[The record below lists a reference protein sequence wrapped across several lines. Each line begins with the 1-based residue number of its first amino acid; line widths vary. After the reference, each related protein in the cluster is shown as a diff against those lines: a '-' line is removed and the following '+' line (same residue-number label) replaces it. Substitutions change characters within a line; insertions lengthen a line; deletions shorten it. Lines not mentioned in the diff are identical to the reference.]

1 MTGLEVVFTS
11 SCVMTAVMAAV
22 IWFARRPDGFPAD
35 RSRLSSEQTNGDRR
49 GPAVAETPT
58 LLRVL
63 ALQRHWQVH
72 ETFRL
77 RFEAAADR
85 LAQEENDPR
94 LRGLSVSKRQFE
106 RWYGGAVKTRPYPD
120 QCRVLEAM
128 FGFGIDLL
136 LAPVPDGF
144 KPEPA
149 TAPPLVI
156 PPPRQVPVLLPFEQ
170 ADELPAGGPFSSETR
185 LGAGTTDLERQVAMA
200 ARRALRFTAM
210 AEGSSIGPETLGQ
223 IQDEVRRLTVAY
235 PRLALPTLFGDLI
248 EVQDLTFRLL
258 EHGRVKPAQ
267 ARELYLLA
275 GITSGMLAKASH
287 DLGNPSAA
295 MMQAR
300 TAFVCADNADH
311 HAMRAWVRSLQSLIS
326 YWAGRPAEAAEYA
339 AVGQSGARSVRGTTS
354 VWLACLS
361 ARAQALLGDGE
372 ATRAA
377 IQQAEDAREAVQ
389 PDDLDAFGGIMTFPV
404 PRQLY
409 YAAEATVHLGEDPAL
424 GESRS
429 EAAVHAYRNASED
442 EWAFGDE
449 AGAQTDLA
457 LARIALGE
465 IEGAAEA
472 VRPVLDLP
480 IEQRMFGII
489 SSAQRVHSAL
499 HAEGR
504 RGGHA
509 ITSLREEIEAFTATP
524 TSVLIR

>member
-1 MTGLEVVFTS
+1 MT
-11 SCVMTAVMAAV
+11 
-22 IWFARRPDGFPAD
+22 
-35 RSRLSSEQTNGDRR
+35 
-49 GPAVAETPT
+49 
-58 LLRVL
+58 LR
-63 ALQRHWQVH
+63 RHWQVY

-77 RFEAAADR
+77 RFEATASSIA
-85 LAQEENDPR
+85 EHENDPR

-128 FGFGIDLL
+128 FDVGVDLL
-136 LAPVPDGF
+136 LAPAVPAAS
-144 KPEPA
+144 P
-149 TAPPLVI
+149 TAPPADPPLVV
-156 PPPRQVPVLLPFEQ
+156 PPSRLAPVLLPTEQ
-170 ADELPAGGPFSSETR
+170 AAALPVGGPFSSEPR
-185 LGAGTTDLERQVAMA
+185 FDAGTTELERQVAMA
-200 ARRALRFTAM
+200 ARRALRFSAM

-223 IQDEVRRLTVAY
+223 IHDEVRRLTVAY
-235 PRLALPTLFGDLI
+235 PKLALPTLLGDLV

-258 EHGRVKPAQ
+258 EHGRAKPLQ

-326 YWAGRPAEAAEYA
+326 YWAGRPTEAADYA
-339 AVGQSGARSVRGTTS
+339 TLGQNVAGNVRGTTG

-361 ARAQALLGDGE
+361 ARAHALIGDAD
-372 ATRAA
+372 ATRTA
-377 IQQAEDAREAVQ
+377 IQQAEDARAAVE

-409 YAAEATVHLGEDPAL
+409 YVAEATVHLGDDPTL

-429 EAAVHAYRNASED
+429 DAAVTAYRDASED

-457 LARIALGE
+457 VARIARGQ
-465 IEGAAEA
+465 IEGAIEA

-480 IEQRMFGII
+480 IEQRNFGIT
-489 SSAQRVHSAL
+489 SSAQRVHAAL
-499 HAEGR
+499 HTDGR
-504 RGGHA
+504 RGGGVA
-509 ITSLREEIEAFTATP
+509 ADLREEIEAFTATP
-524 TSVLIR
+524 TSVLVR

>member
-1 MTGLEVVFTS
+1 MT
-11 SCVMTAVMAAV
+11 
-22 IWFARRPDGFPAD
+22 
-35 RSRLSSEQTNGDRR
+35 
-49 GPAVAETPT
+49 
-58 LLRVL
+58 
-63 ALQRHWQVH
+63 LQRHWQVY
-72 ETFRL
+72 ETFRI
-77 RFEAAADR
+77 RFEATANSAAE
-85 LAQEENDPR
+85 QENDPR

-120 QCRVLEAM
+120 QCRVLETM
-128 FGFGIDLL
+128 FGVSVDLL
-136 LAPVPDGF
+136 LAPA
-144 KPEPA
+144 PA
-149 TAPPLVI
+149 ASLAASAVAASFVV
-156 PPPRQVPVLLPFEQ
+156 PPPRPVPVLLPSEQ
-170 ADELPAGGPFSSETR
+170 AVTLLAGGPSNRETR
-185 LGAGTTDLERQVAMA
+185 FDAGTMELERQVAMA

-223 IQDEVRRLTVAY
+223 IHDEVRRLTVTY
-235 PRLALPTLFGDLI
+235 PRLALPTLLGDLV

-258 EHGRVKPAQ
+258 EHGRVKPLQ

-326 YWAGRPAEAAEYA
+326 YWAGRPAQAAEYA
-339 AVGQSGARSVRGTTS
+339 ALGQSAVGDVRGTTS

-361 ARAQALLGDGE
+361 ARAHSLLGDGE
-372 ATRAA
+372 GTRSA
-377 IQQAEDAREAVQ
+377 IQQAEDARAAVE

-409 YAAEATVHLGEDPAL
+409 YVAEATVQLGEDPAL
-424 GESRS
+424 GESQS
-429 EAAVHAYRNASED
+429 EAAVTAYRDASED

-457 LARIALGE
+457 LARIARGE

-480 IEQRMFGII
+480 IEQRNFGIV
-489 SSAQRVHSAL
+489 SSAQRVHAAL
-499 HAEGR
+499 SVDGR
-504 RGGHA
+504 RNGIVGVN
-509 ITSLREEIEAFTATP
+509 LQQEIEAFTATP
-524 TSVLIR
+524 TSVLVR

>member
-1 MTGLEVVFTS
+1 M
-11 SCVMTAVMAAV
+11 
-22 IWFARRPDGFPAD
+22 
-35 RSRLSSEQTNGDRR
+35 
-49 GPAVAETPT
+49 AETPT

-63 ALQRHWQVH
+63 TLRRHWQVY

-77 RFEAAADR
+77 RFEATAAAVADD
-85 LAQEENDPR
+85 ENDAR

-128 FGFGIDLL
+128 FGVGVDHL
-136 LAPVPDGF
+136 LAPAPQAVERTTPVP
-144 KPEPA
+144 ES
-149 TAPPLVI
+149 PLVV
-156 PPPRQVPVLLPFEQ
+156 PPARPTPVLLPTEQ
-170 ADELPAGGPFSSETR
+170 AAALPVGGPFSNEPRFDT
-185 LGAGTTDLERQVAMA
+185 GTTELERQVAMA

-210 AEGSSIGPETLGQ
+210 AEGSSIGPEPLGQ
-223 IQDEVRRLTVAY
+223 IHDEVRRLTAAY
-235 PRLALPTLFGDLI
+235 PRLALPTLLGDLV

-258 EHGRVKPAQ
+258 EHGRVKPLQ

-300 TAFVCADNADH
+300 TASVCADNADH
-311 HAMRAWVRSLQSLIS
+311 QAMRAWVRSLQSLIS
-326 YWAGRPAEAAEYA
+326 YWAGRPAEAADYA
-339 AVGQSGARSVRGTTS
+339 LLGQSAADDVRGTTS

-361 ARAQALLGDGE
+361 ARAHALIGDAE
-372 ATRAA
+372 TTRTA
-377 IQQAEDAREAVQ
+377 IQQAEDARAAVE
-389 PDDLDAFGGIMTFPV
+389 PDDLDAFGGIMTFPE

-409 YAAEATVHLGEDPAL
+409 YVAEATVHLGEDPAL

-429 EAAVHAYRNASED
+429 EAAVSAYRTASED

-457 LARIALGE
+457 LARIARGE
-465 IEGAAEA
+465 IEGAIEA

-480 IEQRMFGII
+480 VEQRNFGIT
-489 SSAQRVHSAL
+489 SSAQRVHAAL
-499 HAEGR
+499 HAGGR
-504 RGGHA
+504 RNTGA
-509 ITSLREEIEAFTATP
+509 AADLRGEIEAFTAAP
-524 TSVLIR
+524 TSVLVR

>member
-1 MTGLEVVFTS
+1 M
-11 SCVMTAVMAAV
+11 
-22 IWFARRPDGFPAD
+22 
-35 RSRLSSEQTNGDRR
+35 
-49 GPAVAETPT
+49 AETPT

-63 ALQRHWQVH
+63 TLQRHWQVYK
-72 ETFRL
+72 TFLL
-77 RFEAAADR
+77 RFEEAASR
-85 LAQEENDPR
+85 LASDEKDPS
-94 LRGLSVSKRQFE
+94 LAGLSVSKRQFE

-128 FGFGIDLL
+128 FGVTVDLL
-136 LAPVPDGF
+136 LAPTPVTPRA
-144 KPEPA
+144 EPQQSSS
-149 TAPPLVI
+149 LVI
-156 PPPRQVPVLLPFEQ
+156 PPPRPAPVLLPSEQ
-170 ADELPAGGPFSSETR
+170 AQVSPAGGPFISETR
-185 LGAGTTDLERQVAMA
+185 FDAGTTELERQVAMA

-210 AEGSSIGPETLGQ
+210 AEGSSVGPETLGQ
-223 IQDEVRRLTVAY
+223 IQDEVRRLTTAY
-235 PRLALPTLFGDLI
+235 PKLALPTLLGDLV

-258 EHGRVKPAQ
+258 EHGRVKPLQ

-326 YWAGRPAEAAEYA
+326 YWAGRPAEAADYADLGQSA
-339 AVGQSGARSVRGTTS
+339 AVGVRGTTG

-361 ARAQALLGDGE
+361 ARAHALLGDGE

-377 IQQAEDAREAVQ
+377 IHRAEDARAAVEL
-389 PDDLDAFGGIMTFPV
+389 DDLDGYGGIMTFPA

-409 YAAEATVHLGEDPAL
+409 YVAEATVHLGEDFAL
-424 GESRS
+424 GESQA
-429 EAAVHAYRNASED
+429 EAAVNAYRTASED

-457 LARIALGE
+457 LARIARGE
-465 IEGAAEA
+465 IEGAIEA

-480 IEQRMFGII
+480 IEQRNFGIT
-489 SSAQRVHSAL
+489 SSAQRVHAAL
-499 HAEGR
+499 HADGR
-504 RGGHA
+504 RTGGA
-509 ITSLREEIEAFTATP
+509 GAGLREEIEAFTATP

>member
-1 MTGLEVVFTS
+1 MT
-11 SCVMTAVMAAV
+11 
-22 IWFARRPDGFPAD
+22 
-35 RSRLSSEQTNGDRR
+35 
-49 GPAVAETPT
+49 
-58 LLRVL
+58 
-63 ALQRHWQVH
+63 LQRHWQVY

-77 RFEAAADR
+77 RFEATANSAAE
-85 LAQEENDPR
+85 QERDPR

-128 FGFGIDLL
+128 FGVSVDQL
-136 LAPVPDGF
+136 LAPA
-144 KPEPA
+144 PA
-149 TAPPLVI
+149 DPVHAAASFVV
-156 PPPRQVPVLLPFEQ
+156 PPPRPVPVLLPPEQ
-170 ADELPAGGPFSSETR
+170 AAVLPVGGPSSSEPR
-185 LGAGTTDLERQVAMA
+185 FDAGTTELERQVTMA

-210 AEGSSIGPETLGQ
+210 AEGSSIGTETLGQ
-223 IQDEVRRLTVAY
+223 IHDEVRRLTVAY
-235 PRLALPTLFGDLI
+235 PKLALPTLLGDLV

-258 EHGRVKPAQ
+258 EHGRVKPLQ

-326 YWAGRPAEAAEYA
+326 YWAGRPGEAAEYA
-339 AVGQSGARSVRGTTS
+339 ALGQSAAGDVRGTTS

-361 ARAQALLGDGE
+361 ARAHSLLGDGE

-377 IQQAEDAREAVQ
+377 IRQAEDARAVVES
-389 PDDLDAFGGIMTFPV
+389 DDLDAFGGIMTFPV

-409 YAAEATVHLGEDPAL
+409 YVAEATVQLGEDSVL

-429 EAAVHAYRNASED
+429 EAAVAAYRGASED
-442 EWAFGDE
+442 EWAFGDQ

-457 LARIALGE
+457 LARIARGE

-480 IEQRMFGII
+480 VEQRNFGIV
-489 SSAQRVHSAL
+489 SSAQRVHAAL
-499 HAEGR
+499 RGDGR
-504 RGGHA
+504 RSGDA
-509 ITSLREEIEAFTATP
+509 AADLREEIEAFTATP
-524 TSVLIR
+524 TSVLVR

>member
-1 MTGLEVVFTS
+1 M
-11 SCVMTAVMAAV
+11 
-22 IWFARRPDGFPAD
+22 
-35 RSRLSSEQTNGDRR
+35 
-49 GPAVAETPT
+49 AETPT

-63 ALQRHWQVH
+63 TLRRHWQVY

-77 RFEAAADR
+77 RFEATASSIA
-85 LAQEENDPR
+85 EHENDPR

-128 FGFGIDLL
+128 FGVGVDLL
-136 LAPVPDGF
+136 LAPASSAASRAAP
-144 KPEPA
+144 PA
-149 TAPPLVI
+149 DPPLVV
-156 PPPRQVPVLLPFEQ
+156 PPSRPAPVLLPTEQ
-170 ADELPAGGPFSSETR
+170 AAALPVVGGPFSSEPR
-185 LGAGTTDLERQVAMA
+185 FDAGTTELERQVAMA
-200 ARRALRFTAM
+200 ARRALRFSAM

-223 IQDEVRRLTVAY
+223 IHDEVRRLTVAY
-235 PRLALPTLFGDLI
+235 PKLALPTLLGDLV

-258 EHGRVKPAQ
+258 EHGRVKPLQ

-326 YWAGRPAEAAEYA
+326 YWAGRPAEAADYA
-339 AVGQSGARSVRGTTS
+339 TLGQNAAGNVRGTTG

-361 ARAQALLGDGE
+361 ARAHALIGDAE
-372 ATRAA
+372 ATRTA
-377 IQQAEDAREAVQ
+377 IQQAEEARAAVE

-409 YAAEATVHLGEDPAL
+409 YVAEATVHLGDDPAL
-424 GESRS
+424 GETRS
-429 EAAVHAYRNASED
+429 EAAVTAYRDASED

-457 LARIALGE
+457 LARIARGE
-465 IEGAAEA
+465 IEGAIEA
-472 VRPVLDLP
+472 VRSVLDLP
-480 IEQRMFGII
+480 VEQRNFGIT
-489 SSAQRVHSAL
+489 SSAQRVHAAL
-499 HAEGR
+499 HVDGR
-504 RGGHA
+504 RSGGVA
-509 ITSLREEIEAFTATP
+509 ADLREEIEAFTATP
-524 TSVLIR
+524 TSVLVR

>member
-1 MTGLEVVFTS
+1 M
-11 SCVMTAVMAAV
+11 
-22 IWFARRPDGFPAD
+22 
-35 RSRLSSEQTNGDRR
+35 
-49 GPAVAETPT
+49 AETPT

-63 ALQRHWQVH
+63 TLQRHWQVY

-77 RFEAAADR
+77 RFEATANSAAE
-85 LAQEENDPR
+85 QENDPR

-128 FGFGIDLL
+128 FGVSVGVL
-136 LAPVPDGF
+136 LAPA
-144 KPEPA
+144 PA
-149 TAPPLVI
+149 ASLPAPAVAGSFVV
-156 PPPRQVPVLLPFEQ
+156 PPPRLAPVLLPSEQ
-170 ADELPAGGPFSSETR
+170 AAVPPAGGPSNSETR
-185 LGAGTTDLERQVAMA
+185 FDAGTTELERQVAMA

-223 IQDEVRRLTVAY
+223 IHDEVRRLTVAY
-235 PRLALPTLFGDLI
+235 PRLALPTLLGDLV
-248 EVQDLTFRLL
+248 EVQDLTFHLL
-258 EHGRVKPAQ
+258 EHGRVKPLQ
-267 ARELYLLA
+267 ARDLYLLA
-275 GITSGMLAKASH
+275 GVTSGMLAKASH

-326 YWAGRPAEAAEYA
+326 YWAGRPGEAADYA
-339 AVGQSGARSVRGTTS
+339 ALGQSVAGDVRGTTS

-361 ARAQALLGDGE
+361 ARAHSLLGDGE
-372 ATRAA
+372 ATRTA
-377 IQQAEDAREAVQ
+377 IQQADDARAAVE

-409 YAAEATVHLGEDPAL
+409 YVAEATVQLGEDAAL
-424 GESRS
+424 GESQS
-429 EAAVHAYRNASED
+429 EAAVAAYRDASED

-457 LARIALGE
+457 LARIARGE

-480 IEQRMFGII
+480 IEQRNFGIV
-489 SSAQRVHSAL
+489 SSAQRVHAAL
-499 HAEGR
+499 HGDGR
-504 RGGHA
+504 HRVGA
-509 ITSLREEIEAFTATP
+509 AADLREEIEAFTATP
-524 TSVLIR
+524 TSVLVR

>member
-1 MTGLEVVFTS
+1 MT
-11 SCVMTAVMAAV
+11 
-22 IWFARRPDGFPAD
+22 
-35 RSRLSSEQTNGDRR
+35 
-49 GPAVAETPT
+49 
-58 LLRVL
+58 
-63 ALQRHWQVH
+63 LQRHWQVY

-77 RFEAAADR
+77 RFEATANSAAE
-85 LAQEENDPR
+85 QENDPR

-128 FGFGIDLL
+128 FGVSVGVL
-136 LAPVPDGF
+136 LAPA
-144 KPEPA
+144 PA
-149 TAPPLVI
+149 ASLPAPAVAGSFVV
-156 PPPRQVPVLLPFEQ
+156 PPPRLAPVLLPSEQ
-170 ADELPAGGPFSSETR
+170 AAVPPAGGPSNSETR
-185 LGAGTTDLERQVAMA
+185 FDAGTTELERQVAMA

-223 IQDEVRRLTVAY
+223 IHDEVRRLTVAY
-235 PRLALPTLFGDLI
+235 PRLALPTLLGDLV
-248 EVQDLTFRLL
+248 EVQDLTFHLL
-258 EHGRVKPAQ
+258 EHGRVKPLQ
-267 ARELYLLA
+267 ARDLYLLA
-275 GITSGMLAKASH
+275 GVTSGMLAKASH

-326 YWAGRPAEAAEYA
+326 YWAGRPGEAADYA
-339 AVGQSGARSVRGTTS
+339 ALGQSVAGDVRGTTS

-361 ARAQALLGDGE
+361 ARAHSLLGDGE
-372 ATRAA
+372 ATRTA
-377 IQQAEDAREAVQ
+377 IQQADDARAAVE

-409 YAAEATVHLGEDPAL
+409 YVAEATVQLGEDAAL
-424 GESRS
+424 GESQS
-429 EAAVHAYRNASED
+429 EAAVAAYRDASED

-457 LARIALGE
+457 LARIARGE

-480 IEQRMFGII
+480 IEQRNFGIV
-489 SSAQRVHSAL
+489 SSAQRVHAAL
-499 HAEGR
+499 HGDGR
-504 RGGHA
+504 HRVGA
-509 ITSLREEIEAFTATP
+509 AADLREEIEAFTATP
-524 TSVLIR
+524 TSVLVR

>member
-1 MTGLEVVFTS
+1 MT
-11 SCVMTAVMAAV
+11 
-22 IWFARRPDGFPAD
+22 
-35 RSRLSSEQTNGDRR
+35 
-49 GPAVAETPT
+49 
-58 LLRVL
+58 
-63 ALQRHWQVH
+63 LQRHWQVY

-77 RFEAAADR
+77 RFEATANSAAE
-85 LAQEENDPR
+85 QENDPR

-120 QCRVLEAM
+120 QCRVLETM
-128 FGFGIDLL
+128 FGVSVDLL
-136 LAPVPDGF
+136 LAPA
-144 KPEPA
+144 PA
-149 TAPPLVI
+149 ASLPAPAVAASFVV
-156 PPPRQVPVLLPFEQ
+156 PPPRPVAVLLPSEQ
-170 ADELPAGGPFSSETR
+170 AAVLPAGGPSNSETR
-185 LGAGTTDLERQVAMA
+185 FDAGTMELERQVAMA

-223 IQDEVRRLTVAY
+223 IHDEVRRLTVAY
-235 PRLALPTLFGDLI
+235 PRLALPTLLGDLV

-258 EHGRVKPAQ
+258 EHGRVKPLQ

-326 YWAGRPAEAAEYA
+326 YWAGRPGEAADYA
-339 AVGQSGARSVRGTTS
+339 ALGQSAAGDVRGTTS

-361 ARAQALLGDGE
+361 ARAHSLLGDGE
-372 ATRAA
+372 GTRTAV
-377 IQQAEDAREAVQ
+377 QQAEDARAAVE

-409 YAAEATVHLGEDPAL
+409 YVAEATVQLGEDPAL
-424 GESRS
+424 GESQS
-429 EAAVHAYRNASED
+429 EAAVTAYRDASED

-457 LARIALGE
+457 LARIARGE
-465 IEGAAEA
+465 VEGAAEA

-480 IEQRMFGII
+480 IEQRNFGIV
-489 SSAQRVHSAL
+489 SSAQRVHAALSAD
-499 HAEGR
+499 GR
-504 RGGHA
+504 RNGIVGVD
-509 ITSLREEIEAFTATP
+509 LQQEIEAFTATP
-524 TSVLIR
+524 TSVLVR

>member
-1 MTGLEVVFTS
+1 MT
-11 SCVMTAVMAAV
+11 
-22 IWFARRPDGFPAD
+22 
-35 RSRLSSEQTNGDRR
+35 
-49 GPAVAETPT
+49 
-58 LLRVL
+58 
-63 ALQRHWQVH
+63 LQRHWQVY

-77 RFEAAADR
+77 RFEATANSAAE
-85 LAQEENDPR
+85 QENDPR

-128 FGFGIDLL
+128 FGVSVVQL
-136 LAPVPDGF
+136 LAPA
-144 KPEPA
+144 PA
-149 TAPPLVI
+149 ASLTAPANAASFVV
-156 PPPRQVPVLLPFEQ
+156 PPPRPVPVLLSSEQ
-170 ADELPAGGPFSSETR
+170 AAVLPVGGPSNSETR
-185 LGAGTTDLERQVAMA
+185 FDAGTTELERQVAMA

-223 IQDEVRRLTVAY
+223 IHDEVRRLTVAY
-235 PRLALPTLFGDLI
+235 PKLALPTLLGDLV

-258 EHGRVKPAQ
+258 EHGRVKPLQ

-300 TAFVCADNADH
+300 TAFVCAENADH

-326 YWAGRPAEAAEYA
+326 YWAGRPAEAADYA
-339 AVGQSGARSVRGTTS
+339 DLGQGAAGSVRGTTS

-361 ARAQALLGDGE
+361 ARAHALLGDGE

-377 IQQAEDAREAVQ
+377 IQRAEDARAAVE
-389 PDDLDAFGGIMTFPV
+389 PDDLDGFGGILTFPV

-409 YAAEATVHLGEDPAL
+409 YVAEATVHLGEDAAL
-424 GESRS
+424 GESQS
-429 EAAVHAYRNASED
+429 EAAVAAYRTASEE

-449 AGAQTDLA
+449 AGAQSDLA
-457 LARIALGE
+457 LARLARGE

-480 IEQRMFGII
+480 IEQRNFGIT
-489 SSAQRVHSAL
+489 SSAQRVHAAL
-499 HAEGR
+499 ASGGR
-504 RGGHA
+504 RATGA
-509 ITSLREEIEAFTATP
+509 AADLCEEIEAFTASP

>member
-1 MTGLEVVFTS
+1 M
-11 SCVMTAVMAAV
+11 
-22 IWFARRPDGFPAD
+22 
-35 RSRLSSEQTNGDRR
+35 
-49 GPAVAETPT
+49 AETPT

-63 ALQRHWQVH
+63 TLRRHWQVYK
-72 ETFRL
+72 TFLL
-77 RFEAAADR
+77 RFEEAAHR
-85 LAQEENDPR
+85 LALDENDPS
-94 LRGLSVSKRQFE
+94 LGGLSVSKRQFE

-128 FGFGIDLL
+128 FGVGVDLL
-136 LAPVPDGF
+136 LAPA
-144 KPEPA
+144 PA
-149 TAPPLVI
+149 PAASPTTPVESSLVI
-156 PPPRQVPVLLPFEQ
+156 PPPRLSSVLLPSEQ
-170 ADELPAGGPFSSETR
+170 AQVLLAGGPFSSETR
-185 LGAGTTDLERQVAMA
+185 FEAGTTELERQVAMA

-210 AEGSSIGPETLGQ
+210 AEGSSVGPETLGQ

-235 PRLALPTLFGDLI
+235 PKLALPTLLGDLV

-258 EHGRVKPAQ
+258 EHGRVKPLQ

-326 YWAGRPAEAAEYA
+326 YWAGRPSEAADYA
-339 AVGQSGARSVRGTTS
+339 TLGQNTAGSVRGTTS

-361 ARAQALLGDGE
+361 ARAHALLGDGE
-372 ATRAA
+372 ATRTA
-377 IQQAEDAREAVQ
+377 IQQAEEARTTLE

-409 YAAEATVHLGEDPAL
+409 YVAEATVHLGEDPAL
-424 GESRS
+424 GESQS
-429 EAAVHAYRNASED
+429 EAAVAAYRSATED

-457 LARIALGE
+457 LARIARGE
-465 IEGAAEA
+465 IEGAIEA
-472 VRPVLDLP
+472 VQPVLDLP
-480 IEQRMFGII
+480 IEQRNFGIT
-489 SSAQRVHSAL
+489 SSAQRVHIAL
-499 HAEGR
+499 QAEGR
-504 RGGHA
+504 RNRGA
-509 ITSLREEIEAFTATP
+509 AASLREEIEAFTATP
-524 TSVLIR
+524 TSVLVR

>member
-1 MTGLEVVFTS
+1 M
-11 SCVMTAVMAAV
+11 
-22 IWFARRPDGFPAD
+22 
-35 RSRLSSEQTNGDRR
+35 
-49 GPAVAETPT
+49 AETPT

-63 ALQRHWQVH
+63 TLQRHWQVY

-77 RFEAAADR
+77 RFEATASSIA
-85 LAQEENDPR
+85 ETENDPR

-128 FGFGIDLL
+128 FGVSVDLL
-136 LAPVPDGF
+136 LAPAP
-144 KPEPA
+144 PA
-149 TAPPLVI
+149 SPPAPAVDPPLVI
-156 PPPRQVPVLLPFEQ
+156 PPPRPAPVLLATEQ
-170 ADELPAGGPFSSETR
+170 AAAPSAGGPFSSETR
-185 LGAGTTDLERQVAMA
+185 FDAGPTELERQVTMA

-210 AEGSSIGPETLGQ
+210 AEGSSIGPETLSQ
-223 IQDEVRRLTVAY
+223 IHDEVRRLTVAY
-235 PRLALPTLFGDLI
+235 PRLALPTLLGDLV

-258 EHGRVKPAQ
+258 EHGRVKPLQ

-326 YWAGRPAEAAEYA
+326 YWAGRPAEAADYA
-339 AVGQSGARSVRGTTS
+339 TLGQSVAGNVRGTTS

-361 ARAQALLGDGE
+361 ARAHALLGDGE
-372 ATRAA
+372 STRSA
-377 IQQAEDAREAVQ
+377 IQQVENARAAVEL
-389 PDDLDAFGGIMTFPV
+389 DDLDAFGGIMTFPV

-409 YAAEATVHLGEDPAL
+409 YVAEATMHLGEDAVL
-424 GESRS
+424 GESQA
-429 EAAVHAYRNASED
+429 EAAVTAYRNAAED

-457 LARIALGE
+457 LARIARNE
-465 IEGAAEA
+465 IEGAIEA
-472 VRPVLDLP
+472 IRPVLDLP
-480 IEQRMFGII
+480 TEQRNFGIT
-489 SSAQRVHSAL
+489 SSTQRVHAAL
-499 HAEGR
+499 HADAR
-504 RGGHA
+504 QGGMA
-509 ITSLREEIEAFTATP
+509 AGLREEIEAFTATP
-524 TSVLIR
+524 TSALIR

>member
-1 MTGLEVVFTS
+1 M
-11 SCVMTAVMAAV
+11 
-22 IWFARRPDGFPAD
+22 
-35 RSRLSSEQTNGDRR
+35 
-49 GPAVAETPT
+49 AETPT

-63 ALQRHWQVH
+63 TLQRHWQVYA
-72 ETFRL
+72 TFRL
-77 RFEAAADR
+77 RFEAAASSI
-85 LAQEENDPR
+85 AEEENDPR
-94 LRGLSVSKRQFE
+94 LQGLSVSKRQFE

-128 FGFGIDLL
+128 FGVDVDAL
-136 LAPVPDGF
+136 LAPAPTASLLA
-144 KPEPA
+144 PA
-149 TAPPLVI
+149 VTGSFVV
-156 PPPRQVPVLLPFEQ
+156 PPPQPVTVLLPSEQ
-170 ADELPAGGPFSSETR
+170 ATALPAGGPSNSETR
-185 LGAGTTDLERQVAMA
+185 FDAGTTELERQVAMA
-200 ARRALRFTAM
+200 ARRALRFSAM

-223 IQDEVRRLTVAY
+223 IHDEVRRLTVAY
-235 PRLALPTLFGDLI
+235 PRLALPTLLGDLV

-258 EHGRVKPAQ
+258 EHGRVKPLQ

-339 AVGQSGARSVRGTTS
+339 ILGQSAAGNVRGTTG

-361 ARAQALLGDGE
+361 ARAHALLGDGE

-377 IQQAEDAREAVQ
+377 VQQAEDARAVVEL
-389 PDDLDAFGGIMTFPV
+389 DDLDAFGGIMTFPE

-409 YAAEATVHLGEDPAL
+409 YVAEATVHLGEDPAL

-429 EAAVHAYRNASED
+429 EAAVAAYRTASED

-457 LARIALGE
+457 LARIGRGE
-465 IEGAAEA
+465 IEGAVEA

-480 IEQRMFGII
+480 IEQRNFGIT
-489 SSAQRVHSAL
+489 SSAQRVHAAL
-499 HAEGR
+499 HADGR
-504 RGGHA
+504 RSRTA
-509 ITSLREEIEAFTATP
+509 AVALREEIEAFTATP

>member
-1 MTGLEVVFTS
+1 M
-11 SCVMTAVMAAV
+11 
-22 IWFARRPDGFPAD
+22 
-35 RSRLSSEQTNGDRR
+35 
-49 GPAVAETPT
+49 AETPT

-63 ALQRHWQVH
+63 TLRRHWQVY

-77 RFEAAADR
+77 RFEATASSIA
-85 LAQEENDPR
+85 EHENDPR
-94 LRGLSVSKRQFE
+94 LQGLSVSKRQFE

-128 FGFGIDLL
+128 FGVGVDVL
-136 LAPVPDGF
+136 LAPAP
-144 KPEPA
+144 PA
-149 TAPPLVI
+149 ASRTAPPADPPLVV
-156 PPPRQVPVLLPFEQ
+156 PPPRLAPVLLPTEQ
-170 ADELPAGGPFSSETR
+170 AAALPVGGPFSSEPR
-185 LGAGTTDLERQVAMA
+185 FDAGTTELERQVAMA
-200 ARRALRFTAM
+200 ARRALRFTAL

-223 IQDEVRRLTVAY
+223 IHDEVRRLTAAY
-235 PRLALPTLFGDLI
+235 PRLALPTLLGDLV

-258 EHGRVKPAQ
+258 EHGRVKPLQ

-287 DLGNPSAA
+287 DLGNPNAA

-326 YWAGRPAEAAEYA
+326 YWAGRPAEAADYA
-339 AVGQSGARSVRGTTS
+339 TLGQSAAGDVRGTTG

-361 ARAQALLGDGE
+361 ARAHALIGDAE
-372 ATRAA
+372 ATRTA
-377 IQQAEDAREAVQ
+377 IQQAEDARAAVE

-409 YAAEATVHLGEDPAL
+409 YVAEATVHLGDDPAL

-429 EAAVHAYRNASED
+429 EAAVTAYRDASED

-457 LARIALGE
+457 LARIARGE
-465 IEGAAEA
+465 IEGAIEA

-480 IEQRMFGII
+480 IEQRNFGIT
-489 SSAQRVHSAL
+489 SSAQRVHAAL
-499 HAEGR
+499 HADGR
-504 RGGHA
+504 RSGGVA
-509 ITSLREEIEAFTATP
+509 ADLREEIEAFTATP
-524 TSVLIR
+524 TSVLVR

>member
-1 MTGLEVVFTS
+1 MT
-11 SCVMTAVMAAV
+11 
-22 IWFARRPDGFPAD
+22 
-35 RSRLSSEQTNGDRR
+35 
-49 GPAVAETPT
+49 
-58 LLRVL
+58 
-63 ALQRHWQVH
+63 LQRHWQVY

-77 RFEAAADR
+77 RFEATANSAAE
-85 LAQEENDPR
+85 QENDPR

-128 FGFGIDLL
+128 FGVSVGVL
-136 LAPVPDGF
+136 LAPAPAASL
-144 KPEPA
+144 PAPA
-149 TAPPLVI
+149 TAASFVL
-156 PPPRQVPVLLPFEQ
+156 PPPRPVPVLLPSEQ
-170 ADELPAGGPFSSETR
+170 AAVLPAGGPSNSETR
-185 LGAGTTDLERQVAMA
+185 FDAGTTELERQVAMA

-223 IQDEVRRLTVAY
+223 IHDEVRRLTVAY
-235 PRLALPTLFGDLI
+235 PKLALPTLLGDLV

-258 EHGRVKPAQ
+258 EHGRVKPLQ

-275 GITSGMLAKASH
+275 GVTSGMLAKASH

-339 AVGQSGARSVRGTTS
+339 ALGQNVAGNVRGTTG

-361 ARAQALLGDGE
+361 ARAHSLLGDGE
-372 ATRAA
+372 GTRTA
-377 IQQAEDAREAVQ
+377 IQQAEDARAAVES
-389 PDDLDAFGGIMTFPV
+389 DYLDAFGGIMTFPV

-409 YAAEATVHLGEDPAL
+409 YVAEASVQLGEDPAL
-424 GESRS
+424 GESQS
-429 EAAVHAYRNASED
+429 EAAVAAYRDASED

-457 LARIALGE
+457 LARIARGE

-480 IEQRMFGII
+480 IEQRNFGIV
-489 SSAQRVHSAL
+489 SSAQRVHAAL
-499 HAEGR
+499 HGDGR
-504 RGGHA
+504 RNGGA
-509 ITSLREEIEAFTATP
+509 VVDLREEIEAFTATP
-524 TSVLIR
+524 TSVLVR

>member
-1 MTGLEVVFTS
+1 M
-11 SCVMTAVMAAV
+11 
-22 IWFARRPDGFPAD
+22 
-35 RSRLSSEQTNGDRR
+35 
-49 GPAVAETPT
+49 AETPT

-63 ALQRHWQVH
+63 TLERHWQVY
-72 ETFRL
+72 ETFRI
-77 RFEAAADR
+77 RFEGAAAR
-85 LAQEENDPR
+85 LAEAETDPR
-94 LRGLSVSKRQFE
+94 LAGLSVSKRQFE

-128 FGFGIDLL
+128 FGVSVDQLL
-136 LAPVPDGF
+136 GPAPARPDTRV
-144 KPEPA
+144 A
-149 TAPPLVI
+149 SPLVI
-156 PPPRQVPVLLPFEQ
+156 PPARPVPGLLASEQ
-170 ADELPAGGPFSSETR
+170 AQVLPAGGPFSSETR
-185 LGAGTTDLERQVAMA
+185 LDAGTTELERQVAMA

-210 AEGSSIGPETLGQ
+210 AEGSSVGPETLGQ

-235 PRLALPTLFGDLI
+235 PKLALPTLLGDLV

-258 EHGRVKPAQ
+258 EHGRVKPLQ

-326 YWAGRPAEAAEYA
+326 YWAGRPAEAADYA
-339 AVGQSGARSVRGTTS
+339 DLGQAAAGNVRGTTS

-361 ARAQALLGDGE
+361 ARAHALLGDGE

-377 IQQAEDAREAVQ
+377 IQHAEDTRAVAQ
-389 PDDLDAFGGIMTFPV
+389 PDDLDGFGGIMTFPV

-409 YAAEATVHLGEDPAL
+409 YVAEATVHLGEDPAL
-424 GESRS
+424 GESQA
-429 EAAVHAYRNASED
+429 EAAVAAYRTASEG

-457 LARIALGE
+457 LARLARGE
-465 IEGAAEA
+465 IDGAAEA

-480 IEQRMFGII
+480 IEQRNFGIT
-489 SSAQRVHSAL
+489 SSAQRVYAAL
-499 HAEGR
+499 PSGGR
-504 RGGHA
+504 RVGGVA
-509 ITSLREEIEAFTATP
+509 VGLREEIEAFTATP

>member
-1 MTGLEVVFTS
+1 MT
-11 SCVMTAVMAAV
+11 
-22 IWFARRPDGFPAD
+22 
-35 RSRLSSEQTNGDRR
+35 
-49 GPAVAETPT
+49 
-58 LLRVL
+58 
-63 ALQRHWQVH
+63 LQRHWQVY

-77 RFEAAADR
+77 RFEATANSAAE
-85 LAQEENDPR
+85 QERDPR

-128 FGFGIDLL
+128 FGVGVGQL
-136 LAPVPDGF
+136 LAPA
-144 KPEPA
+144 PA
-149 TAPPLVI
+149 GHPHADTASFVV
-156 PPPRQVPVLLPFEQ
+156 PPPRPVPVLLPSEQ
-170 ADELPAGGPFSSETR
+170 AAALPVGGPSSSEPR
-185 LGAGTTDLERQVAMA
+185 FDAGTTELERQVMMA

-210 AEGSSIGPETLGQ
+210 AEGSSIGSETLGQ
-223 IQDEVRRLTVAY
+223 IHDEVRRLTAAY
-235 PRLALPTLFGDLI
+235 PKLALPALLGDLV

-258 EHGRVKPAQ
+258 EHGRVKPLQ

-326 YWAGRPAEAAEYA
+326 YWAGRPGEAAEYA
-339 AVGQSGARSVRGTTS
+339 ALGQSVAGDVHGTTG

-361 ARAQALLGDGE
+361 ARAHSLLGDGE
-372 ATRAA
+372 ATRTA
-377 IQQAEDAREAVQ
+377 ILRAEDARAAVE

-409 YAAEATVHLGEDPAL
+409 YVAEATVQLGEDPAL
-424 GESRS
+424 GESQS
-429 EAAVHAYRNASED
+429 EAAVVAYRSATED
-442 EWAFGDE
+442 EWAFGDQ

-457 LARIALGE
+457 LARIARGE

-480 IEQRMFGII
+480 VEQRNFGIV
-489 SSAQRVHSAL
+489 SSAQRVHVAL
-499 HAEGR
+499 HGDGR
-504 RGGHA
+504 RSGSAAAG
-509 ITSLREEIEAFTATP
+509 LREEVEAFTATP
-524 TSVLIR
+524 TSVLVR

>member
-1 MTGLEVVFTS
+1 LT
-11 SCVMTAVMAAV
+11 
-22 IWFARRPDGFPAD
+22 
-35 RSRLSSEQTNGDRR
+35 
-49 GPAVAETPT
+49 
-58 LLRVL
+58 
-63 ALQRHWQVH
+63 LQRHWQVYG
-72 ETFRL
+72 TFRL
-77 RFEAAADR
+77 RFEATADSV
-85 LAQEENDPR
+85 AQEENDPR

-106 RWYGGAVKTRPYPD
+106 RWYGGSVKTRPYPD

-128 FGFGIDLL
+128 FGVSVDIL
-136 LAPVPDGF
+136 LAPA
-144 KPEPA
+144 PA
-149 TAPPLVI
+149 ASPPAPAVGPSLVI
-156 PPPRQVPVLLPFEQ
+156 PPARSAPVLLPSEQ
-170 ADELPAGGPFSSETR
+170 AAVLPAGGLFNSEPR
-185 LGAGTTDLERQVAMA
+185 FDAGTTELERQVAMA

-223 IQDEVRRLTVAY
+223 IHDEVRRLTVAY
-235 PRLALPTLFGDLI
+235 PKLALPTLLGDLV

-258 EHGRVKPAQ
+258 EHGRVKPLQ

-339 AVGQSGARSVRGTTS
+339 ALGQSVAGNVRGTTG

-361 ARAQALLGDGE
+361 ARAHALLGDGE
-372 ATRAA
+372 ATRTA
-377 IQQAEDAREAVQ
+377 IQQAEDARAAVEL
-389 PDDLDAFGGIMTFPV
+389 DDLDGFGGIMTFPE

-409 YAAEATVHLGEDPAL
+409 YVAEATVHLGQDPAL
-424 GESRS
+424 GESQA
-429 EAAVHAYRNASED
+429 EAAVAAYRTASED

-457 LARIALGE
+457 LARIARGE

-480 IEQRMFGII
+480 IEQRNFGIT
-489 SSAQRVHSAL
+489 SSAQRVHAAL
-499 HAEGR
+499 HGDGR
-504 RGGHA
+504 RNGGA
-509 ITSLREEIEAFTATP
+509 AADLREEIEAFTATP

>member
-1 MTGLEVVFTS
+1 MT
-11 SCVMTAVMAAV
+11 
-22 IWFARRPDGFPAD
+22 
-35 RSRLSSEQTNGDRR
+35 
-49 GPAVAETPT
+49 
-58 LLRVL
+58 
-63 ALQRHWQVH
+63 LQRHWQVY

-77 RFEAAADR
+77 RFEATANSAAE
-85 LAQEENDPR
+85 QERDPR

-128 FGFGIDLL
+128 FGVGVDQL
-136 LAPVPDGF
+136 LAPAPVG
-144 KPEPA
+144 PA
-149 TAPPLVI
+149 HADTPSYVV
-156 PPPRQVPVLLPFEQ
+156 PPPRPVPALLPPER
-170 ADELPAGGPFSSETR
+170 ATALPVGGPSNSEPR
-185 LGAGTTDLERQVAMA
+185 FDAGTTELERQVTMA

-210 AEGSSIGPETLGQ
+210 AEGSSIGAETLGQ
-223 IQDEVRRLTVAY
+223 IHDEVRRLTVAY
-235 PRLALPTLFGDLI
+235 PKLALPTLLGDLV

-258 EHGRVKPAQ
+258 EHGRVKPLQ

-326 YWAGRPAEAAEYA
+326 YWAGRPGEAAEYA
-339 AVGQSGARSVRGTTS
+339 ALGQSVAGDVHGTTS

-361 ARAQALLGDGE
+361 ARAHSLLGDGE
-372 ATRAA
+372 ATRTA
-377 IQQAEDAREAVQ
+377 IQRAEDARAAVE
-389 PDDLDAFGGIMTFPV
+389 PDGLDAFGGIMTFPV

-409 YAAEATVHLGEDPAL
+409 YVAEATVQLGQDAPL
-424 GESRS
+424 GESQS
-429 EAAVHAYRNASED
+429 EAAVAAYRSATED
-442 EWAFGDE
+442 EWAFGDQ

-457 LARIALGE
+457 LARIARGE

-480 IEQRMFGII
+480 VEQRNFGIV
-489 SSAQRVHSAL
+489 SSAQRVHAAL
-499 HAEGR
+499 RGDGR
-504 RGGHA
+504 RSGSGA
-509 ITSLREEIEAFTATP
+509 AAGLREEIEAFTATP
-524 TSVLIR
+524 TSVLLR

>member
-1 MTGLEVVFTS
+1 MT
-11 SCVMTAVMAAV
+11 
-22 IWFARRPDGFPAD
+22 
-35 RSRLSSEQTNGDRR
+35 
-49 GPAVAETPT
+49 
-58 LLRVL
+58 LR
-63 ALQRHWQVH
+63 RHWQVY
-72 ETFRL
+72 ETFKI
-77 RFEAAADR
+77 RFEGAAAR
-85 LAQEENDPR
+85 LAKAETDPR
-94 LRGLSVSKRQFE
+94 LAGLSVSKRQFE

-128 FGFGIDLL
+128 FGGISVDQLL
-136 LAPVPDGF
+136 GPARPRPDVRGVS
-144 KPEPA
+144 
-149 TAPPLVI
+149 PLVV
-156 PPPRQVPVLLPFEQ
+156 PPPQPVPVLLPSEQ
-170 ADELPAGGPFSSETR
+170 AQVLPAGGLFSSEAR
-185 LGAGTTDLERQVAMA
+185 LDAGTTELERQVAMA

-235 PRLALPTLFGDLI
+235 PKLALPTLLGDLV

-258 EHGRVKPAQ
+258 EHGRVKPLQ

-275 GITSGMLAKASH
+275 GITCGMLAKASH

-326 YWAGRPAEAAEYA
+326 YWAGRPAEAADYA
-339 AVGQSGARSVRGTTS
+339 DLGQVAAGTVRGTTS

-361 ARAQALLGDGE
+361 ARAHALLGDGE

-377 IQQAEDAREAVQ
+377 IQRSEDARAVAQ
-389 PDDLDAFGGIMTFPV
+389 PDDLDGFGGIMTFPV

-409 YAAEATVHLGEDPAL
+409 YVAEATVHLGEDPAL
-424 GESRS
+424 GERQA
-429 EAAVHAYRNASED
+429 EAAVAAYRTATED

-457 LARIALGE
+457 LARLARGE
-465 IEGAAEA
+465 IDGAAEA

-480 IEQRMFGII
+480 IEQRNFGII
-489 SSAQRVHSAL
+489 SSAQRVYAAL
-499 HAEGR
+499 PSGGR
-504 RGGHA
+504 RVVGA
-509 ITSLREEIEAFTATP
+509 VADLREEIEAFTATP

>member
-1 MTGLEVVFTS
+1 MT
-11 SCVMTAVMAAV
+11 
-22 IWFARRPDGFPAD
+22 
-35 RSRLSSEQTNGDRR
+35 
-49 GPAVAETPT
+49 
-58 LLRVL
+58 
-63 ALQRHWQVH
+63 LQRHWQVY

-77 RFEAAADR
+77 RFEATANSAAE
-85 LAQEENDPR
+85 QENDPR

-128 FGFGIDLL
+128 FGVSVVQL
-136 LAPVPDGF
+136 LAPAPAAS
-144 KPEPA
+144 PPAPA
-149 TAPPLVI
+149 TAASFVV
-156 PPPRQVPVLLPFEQ
+156 PPPRPVPVLLPSEQ
-170 ADELPAGGPFSSETR
+170 EAVLPAGSPSSSETR
-185 LGAGTTDLERQVAMA
+185 FDAGTTELERQVAMA

-223 IQDEVRRLTVAY
+223 IHDEVRRLTVAY
-235 PRLALPTLFGDLI
+235 PKLALPTLLGDLV

-258 EHGRVKPAQ
+258 EHGRVKPLQ

-326 YWAGRPAEAAEYA
+326 YWAGRPAEAADYA
-339 AVGQSGARSVRGTTS
+339 DLGQAAAGSVRGTTS

-361 ARAQALLGDGE
+361 ARAHALLGDGE

-377 IQQAEDAREAVQ
+377 IQRAEDARANVE
-389 PDDLDAFGGIMTFPV
+389 PDDLDGFGGIMTFPE

-409 YAAEATVHLGEDPAL
+409 YVAEATVHLGEDAAL
-424 GESRS
+424 GESQS
-429 EAAVHAYRNASED
+429 EAAVAAYRSASEE

-449 AGAQTDLA
+449 AGAQSDLA
-457 LARIALGE
+457 LARLARGE

-480 IEQRMFGII
+480 IEQRNFGIT
-489 SSAQRVHSAL
+489 SSAQRVHAAL
-499 HAEGR
+499 ASGGR
-504 RGGHA
+504 RATGVA
-509 ITSLREEIEAFTATP
+509 ADLREEIEAFTASP

>member
-1 MTGLEVVFTS
+1 MV
-11 SCVMTAVMAAV
+11 
-22 IWFARRPDGFPAD
+22 
-35 RSRLSSEQTNGDRR
+35 
-49 GPAVAETPT
+49 ETPT

-63 ALQRHWQVH
+63 TLQRHWQVY

-77 RFEAAADR
+77 RFEATANSAAE
-85 LAQEENDPR
+85 QENDPR

-120 QCRVLEAM
+120 QCRVLETM
-128 FGFGIDLL
+128 FGVSVDVL
-136 LAPVPDGF
+136 LAPAPAASL
-144 KPEPA
+144 PAPA
-149 TAPPLVI
+149 TAASFVV
-156 PPPRQVPVLLPFEQ
+156 PPPRPVPVLLSSEQ
-170 ADELPAGGPFSSETR
+170 AAVLPAGGPFSSETR
-185 LGAGTTDLERQVAMA
+185 FDAGTTELERQVAMA

-223 IQDEVRRLTVAY
+223 IHDEVRRLTVAY
-235 PRLALPTLFGDLI
+235 PKLALPTLLGDLV

-258 EHGRVKPAQ
+258 EHGRVKPLQ

-326 YWAGRPAEAAEYA
+326 YWARRPAEAADYA
-339 AVGQSGARSVRGTTS
+339 DLGQAAAGNVRGTTS

-361 ARAQALLGDGE
+361 ARAHALLGDGE

-377 IQQAEDAREAVQ
+377 IQRAEDARAVAE
-389 PDDLDAFGGIMTFPV
+389 PDDLDGFGGIMTFPV

-409 YAAEATVHLGEDPAL
+409 YVAEATVHLGEDPAL
-424 GESRS
+424 GESQA
-429 EAAVHAYRNASED
+429 EAAVAAYRTANED

-457 LARIALGE
+457 LARLARGE
-465 IEGAAEA
+465 IDGAAEA

-480 IEQRMFGII
+480 IEQRNFGIT
-489 SSAQRVHSAL
+489 SSAQRVYAAL
-499 HAEGR
+499 PSGGR
-504 RGGHA
+504 RVGGA
-509 ITSLREEIEAFTATP
+509 AADLREEIEAFTATP